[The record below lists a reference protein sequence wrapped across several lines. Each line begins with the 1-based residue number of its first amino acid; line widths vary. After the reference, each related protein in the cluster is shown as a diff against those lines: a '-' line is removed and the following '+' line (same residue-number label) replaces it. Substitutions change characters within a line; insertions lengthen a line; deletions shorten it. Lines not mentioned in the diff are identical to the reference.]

1 MAFIGLAV
9 GALLVLLIPTF
20 WRGFVHLIW
29 RPYVITKALRKQ
41 GVSGPGYRFWSGSNA
56 EMLRMEKD
64 ASGLI
69 LENHCHDISLK
80 AAVYY
85 RKWIAEYGETFLFW
99 AGTEPRICMSDPE
112 IVREVLTSKFGIF
125 SKNDIPP
132 AIVSLLGKG
141 LIFVEGADW
150 AKHRK
155 VLSPAFAMDKLKLH
169 TKTMAECVKEML
181 EMWCRQ
187 VNQEHDQRKEI
198 DVSEH
203 FQELTADVISLTSFG
218 SSYREG
224 KEVFEAQ
231 KKLQF
236 FAASTILSLNIPGS
250 NYIPTR
256 RNVEK
261 WKLDKTVRDKLTGII
276 QDRLDSKEFSG
287 YGNDLLGLMLESS
300 QNKDGLT
307 LSMDEIIDECKTF
320 FFAGQETTAH
330 LLTWAMFL
338 LSTNKDWQEK
348 LREEVL
354 QQCGMEIPNADMLG
368 KLKLVNMVLLETL
381 RLYCP
386 VVQIGRKTNKD
397 MTLGNLN
404 LLKDTVVMIPIL
416 LIHRDKRLWGD
427 DANEFNPLR
436 FANGV
441 LNAASQPN
449 ALLAFSLGPRSC
461 IGQNFSML
469 ESKIVIAMILQRFSF
484 SLSPKYKH
492 APMDVL
498 TLQPKFGLPIVLR
511 PLHT

>member
-20 WRGFVHLIW
+20 WRGLVHLIW
-29 RPYVITKALRKQ
+29 RPYVITKAFRKQ
-41 GVSGPGYRFWSGSNA
+41 GVSGPGYRFWAGSTG
-56 EMLRMEKD
+56 EILRMRKA

-69 LENHCHDISLK
+69 LDNHCHDIRLV
-80 AAVYY
+80 AAVHIG
-85 RKWIAEYGETFLFW
+85 KWVAEYGETFLFW
-99 AGTEPRICMSDPE
+99 AGTQPRICISDPE
-112 IVREVLTSKFGIF
+112 MVRQVLSSKSGIF
-125 SKNDIPP
+125 PKIDPAP
-132 AIVSLLGKG
+132 AILSLLGKG
-141 LIFVEGADW
+141 LVFVEGADW
-150 AKHRK
+150 ERHHR

-169 TKTMAECVKEML
+169 TRKMAECAKEML
-181 EMWCRQ
+181 EVWCHQ
-187 VNQEHDQRKEI
+187 VNQEQDQQKEI
-198 DVSEH
+198 EVSEH
-203 FQELTADVISLTSFG
+203 FQELTADVIALTSFG

-224 KEVFEAQ
+224 KEVFVAQ
-231 KKLQF
+231 KRLQF
-236 FAASTILSLNIPGS
+236 LAASMFLSLKFPGS
-250 NYIPTR
+250 NYIPTK

-261 WKLDKTVRDKLTGII
+261 WKLEKTVKDKLTGII

-300 QNKDGLT
+300 QNKDGHT

-381 RLYCP
+381 RLYSP
-386 VVQIGRKTNKD
+386 VVLIARKTGKD
-397 MTLGNLN
+397 MTLGNIN
-404 LLKDTVVMIPIL
+404 MPKDTALMIPIL
-416 LIHRDKRLWGD
+416 LIHRNKRLWGD
-427 DANEFNPLR
+427 DVHEFNPFR

-449 ALLAFSLGPRSC
+449 ALLAFSIGPRSC

-469 ESKIVIAMILQRFSF
+469 ESKIVITMILQRFSF

-492 APMDVL
+492 APMDVI
-498 TLQPKFGLPIVLR
+498 TLQPKFGLPIVFR